1 MIIYIIIPLVC
12 FLFYFDTWLK
22 KESVLESLFLIFLV
36 IFLCGGYM
44 NGTDWRMYE
53 DIYNTIEW
61 QDLKKYSIEKG
72 FYILIL
78 LFKSIKID
86 FWVFLITV
94 KTTIFFV
101 FLHLSRVFDISK
113 WLYLGLSFPFFMYL
127 FIDNPLRN
135 LIAIA
140 FFILSVKYLI
150 NDKPLKYILLV
161 LLAAQFHI
169 SALVLLLIYPIKHI
183 NLSSTTLVILYLTF
197 FIVFSSRTI
206 LIYIL
211 YKILMISPF
220 LFGRLNSYLT
230 RINDFEVS
238 GSIISLRSIILL
250 GVFFLMIYYRK
261 RILSNYRLGWSVFL
275 LSIIYL
281 ISFRLGL
288 SFQVLT
294 RLTYY
299 FFIFY
304 IFIIVLLGN
313 TIKKTLLR
321 SLFWVMFVLITLY
334 SSFSLATVDYRYVPY
349 SNYFIHAISGN
360 LPDHEYRCEYNIKN
374 SPYRNKKK

>member
-1 MIIYIIIPLVC
+1 MIIYIILPLIC

-22 KESVLESLFLIFLV
+22 KESVLKSLFLIFLV
-36 IFLCGGYM
+36 IFLCSGYM
-44 NGTDWRMYE
+44 TGTDWRMYE
-53 DIYNTIEW
+53 DIYNTIGW
-61 QDLKKYSIEKG
+61 HDLKNYSIEKG

-86 FWVFLITV
+86 FWVFLITI
-94 KTTIFFV
+94 KTIIFFV
-101 FLHLSRVFDISK
+101 FLHLSKVFNISK

-140 FFILSVKYLI
+140 IFILSIKYLI
-150 NDKPLKYILLV
+150 NNKPIKYILLII
-161 LLAAQFHI
+161 LAAQFHI
-169 SALVLLLIYPIKHI
+169 SALMLLLIYPIKNM
-183 NLSSTTLVILYLTF
+183 NLSSSTLVILYLTF
-197 FIVFSSRTI
+197 FIIFSSQTI
-206 LIYIL
+206 LIYLL
-211 YKILMISPF
+211 YKILMFSPF

-261 RILSNYRLGWSVFL
+261 KIVSNFNLGWLVFL
-275 LSIIYL
+275 LSMVYL
-281 ISFRLGL
+281 VSFRLGL

-299 FFIFY
+299 FFFFY
-304 IFIIVLLGN
+304 LFIIILLGN
-313 TIKKTLLR
+313 TIKRVLLR
-321 SLFWVMFVLITLY
+321 SLFWMMFVLITLY

-349 SNYFIHAISGN
+349 SNYIIHAVSGN
-360 LPDHEYRCEYNIKN
+360 LLDHEYRCEFNIKN
-374 SPYRNKKK
+374 SPYRDKK